1 MGMKRNRRVCIGIFL
16 AVSMAF
22 SAAAAADE
30 AEEQKDFHKFNES
43 LGFQYGTIFG
53 TGLSYQRWD
62 SRQGFQAVFGAW
74 YNPISTDV
82 ILDYAVGAEY
92 QYSVYGEDFAKWLS
106 GQLYLFAGLTHQ
118 GYINVE
124 STYDEETYET
134 TYTQGPF
141 GYVFGGGFGIGI
153 EVILFEHF
161 SIPFEIGYG
170 IYWDGSKETLA
181 EQFLVDL
188 AFQVGFRYRY

>member
-1 MGMKRNRRVCIGIFL
+1 MKRNRCVSIGIFL
-16 AVSMAF
+16 AASLAF
-22 SAAAAADE
+22 SAAAAAEDTG
-30 AEEQKDFHKFNES
+30 ALKDFHKFNES
-43 LGFQYGTIFG
+43 LGFQYGTMFG

-62 SRQGFQAVFGAW
+62 ARQGFQAVFGAW
-74 YNPISTDV
+74 YNPAATDV

-124 STYDEETYET
+124 STYNETTGY

-141 GYVFGGGFGIGI
+141 GYVFGGGIGIGI

-161 SIPFEIGYG
+161 SVPFEIGYG
-170 IYWDGSKETLA
+170 VYWDGSKETLA

-188 AFQVGFRYRY
+188 ALQVGFRYRY